1 MVNGMEFI
9 GKNKLWLKFGVIAFS
24 MNAILSFL
32 TFIGTQSLYK
42 LAMAFIW
49 LQFVL
54 FNILICH
61 GFTKNL
67 FWILAMAL
75 TVLYDIIV
83 SYIYFYQ
90 GPVAMYSYLPL
101 LATAVLFTITWPFFA
116 LRKEQIPR
124 LYQKNKL

>member
-1 MVNGMEFI
+1 MESI
-9 GKNKLWLKFGVIAFS
+9 SKNKFWLKFSVIAFS
-24 MNAILSFL
+24 MNAIFSFM

-54 FNILICH
+54 FNILIYN

-67 FWILAMAL
+67 FWILAMVL

-83 SYIYFYQ
+83 IYIYFYQ
-90 GPVAMYSYLPL
+90 GPVSYYSYLPL
-101 LATAVLFTITWPFFA
+101 MATAVLFTITWPYFSF
-116 LRKEQIPR
+116 RKEKMPI
-124 LYQKNKL
+124 L

>member
-1 MVNGMEFI
+1 MVKGMEFI
-9 GKNKLWLKFGVIAFS
+9 SKTNFWFKFVVIALS
-24 MNAILSFL
+24 MNAILYFMK
-32 TFIGTQSLYK
+32 FIGTQSLYK

-54 FNILICH
+54 FYILVYN

-67 FWILAMAL
+67 FWILAMVLIVAL
-75 TVLYDIIV
+75 DIIV

-90 GPVAMYSYLPL
+90 GPVSYYSYLPL
-101 LATAVLFTITWPFFA
+101 LVCAVLFTIIWTLFA

-124 LYQKNKL
+124 FY

>member
-1 MVNGMEFI
+1 MVKGMEFI
-9 GKNKLWLKFGVIAFS
+9 SKTNFWFKFVVIALS
-24 MNAILSFL
+24 MNAIIYFMK
-32 TFIGTQSLYK
+32 FIGTQSLYK

-54 FNILICH
+54 FYILVYN

-67 FWILAMAL
+67 FWILAMVLIVAL
-75 TVLYDIIV
+75 DIIV

-90 GPVAMYSYLPL
+90 GPVSYYSYLPL
-101 LATAVLFTITWPFFA
+101 LVCAVLFTIIWTLFA

-124 LYQKNKL
+124 FY

>member
-1 MVNGMEFI
+1 MEFI
-9 GKNKLWLKFGVIAFS
+9 SKNKLWLKFGVIVFS
-24 MNAILSFL
+24 MNAILSFM
-32 TFIGTQSLYK
+32 TFIGTQSPYK
-42 LAMAFIW
+42 LAMTFIW

-54 FNILICH
+54 FNILIYN

-83 SYIYFYQ
+83 IYIYFYQ
-90 GPVAMYSYLPL
+90 GPVSHYSYLPL
-101 LATAVLFTITWPFFA
+101 LAGAVLFTIIWPFFT

-124 LYQKNKL
+124 LYQKSKL